1 MCILSII
8 KTVPHNLTILIHN
21 LIITTKLIV
30 RNNIYRPHARVN
42 YVL

>member
-1 MCILSII
+1 MRILRI

-21 LIITTKLIV
+21 LIITTKLIM
-30 RNNIYRPHARVN
+30 RNDTYHPRDN